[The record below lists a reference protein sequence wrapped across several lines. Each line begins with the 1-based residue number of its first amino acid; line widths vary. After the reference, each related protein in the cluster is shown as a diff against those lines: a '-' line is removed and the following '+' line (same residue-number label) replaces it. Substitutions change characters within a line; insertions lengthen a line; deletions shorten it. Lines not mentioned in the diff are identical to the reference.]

1 MAMSEDTDK
10 PQNTSKTK
18 LVLSLLALVFVL
30 SAVIVSVIVFVSH
43 QADKNTPAKNGL
55 TTDQACVR
63 QQQEN
68 HNIIILNDV
77 ATPAHVLAHQCDLLT
92 IINQD
97 EEGRQV
103 AFGLHENHTPYDGV
117 AEKYLVK
124 DQSITVTLIQTGSF
138 RVHDHIH
145 DEVQATFTV
154 NPR

>member
-1 MAMSEDTDK
+1 MTTDNEK
-10 PQNTSKTK
+10 PKNLGKTK
-18 LVLSLLALVFVL
+18 LVLGLLAVMLVL
-30 SAVIVSVIVFVSH
+30 SATIVSVIIFVSH
-43 QADKNTPAKNGL
+43 QADKNTQTKNGL
-55 TTDQACVR
+55 TTDRACAR
-63 QQQEN
+63 QQQDN
-68 HNIIILNDV
+68 HNIIIQNGV
-77 ATPAHVLAHQCDLLT
+77 TTPSHVLARQCDLLT

-97 EEGRQV
+97 EEGREV